1 MKIEGHGIKET
12 GAVTQELVD
21 YQSKKKK
28 RERVVDNQGNV
39 RLDYLLGN
47 IKRF

>member
-28 RERVVDNQGNV
+28 ERESC
-39 RLDYLLGN
+39 
-47 IKRF
+47 